1 MLCRADG
8 ATELLVF
15 QTWLLVSA
23 SRDFAPA
30 GASRWLCGRP
40 RHPFAALTHAA
51 WLLSQH

>member
-1 MLCRADG
+1 LGVSLPLLYVG
-8 ATELLVF
+8 AGT
-15 QTWLLVSA
+15 A
-23 SRDFAPA
+23 APA